1 MSLVGRE
8 VESTAMRAAV
18 DAAAGGGQP
27 VIVLRG
33 EAGIGKT
40 GLLGVLAEQAE
51 RRRFVVR
58 LGRATELESDA
69 PLALFRGAIELPVA
83 DESAPDSRW
92 QRLATVAAALD
103 AAHPVVLIL
112 DDLHW
117 ADPASLELVDLLL
130 RRPPRS
136 NHLFALGIR
145 PGEVADAAVAA
156 CRASGRDLHLFDLPP
171 LSRAAAEQL
180 LGPDR
185 TREERDDLYERA
197 GGNPLL
203 LQELGRGEG
212 GAPVPRGI
220 VAAVAAEL
228 GSLDDDAVALARA
241 GSLLGDPFDLDIARV
256 VAGLDLDRALAAV
269 DRLMVQGLARGGAN
283 LKEYRFRHPVFRTA
297 IYEGQPRL
305 ARLLGHDRAARA
317 LAAAGRPLVDQA
329 RHLAHTVAPGSV
341 ADAATL
347 RAAAQQVRG
356 QAPSIA
362 ADWFLAAKRSAPP
375 TDLAEFS
382 DLAELLVQ
390 SGRQN
395 QALAIAD
402 EGLSFGSGSS
412 GDRARL
418 QLAAGAVER
427 QLGAHEAARRRLA
440 RALDEG
446 CLVEEIT
453 AALALGAYERGDYPE
468 LAHWSAAAR
477 SATGPLVQAAAAA
490 MHAMMLGFSGD
501 VAQSRAEAEV
511 ALMAIR
517 EATDLELA
525 SHADLMVAA
534 TWALVAIESLED
546 VLIVAPRSAAA
557 AHGVGNLV
565 VEVPLLLAEVLALGL
580 LGRTTAAA
588 AAADRAEVVARL
600 AHADQPLQ
608 WALWMRAWV
617 RLELGDLDTALLCAR
632 ESVAL
637 AQNLDR
643 SALVTVA
650 NAVLGSVLLAHG
662 RALEAVPLL
671 AAYDVE
677 PGWICRWSPRLV
689 EAQLATGDAEGAR
702 RTAAHATSLAEQS
715 GLAGA
720 LAGAAL
726 ARALAAGGAEAA
738 EHAERAIGHA
748 TAIGADLDAAAGHL
762 IAGQALGV
770 TDRPRALEHLSAA
783 YALADAGGMR
793 RTADSAT
800 RELRRLGRRV
810 GRGGP
815 RSAAG
820 TGIESLSTRERELAD
835 LVAAGL
841 TNRQIAARLFLSEKT
856 VESHLSRAFTKLGVT
871 ARAALAA
878 AVAAAED

>member
-8 VESTAMRAAV
+8 VESTVIQAAL
-18 DAAAGGGQP
+18 DTAQRGRQP

-33 EAGIGKT
+33 EGGIGKT
-40 GLLGVLAEQAE
+40 GLLGNVAEQAE
-51 RRRFVVR
+51 RRRFEVR
-58 LGRATELESDA
+58 LGRAAELESNA
-69 PLALFRGAIELPVA
+69 PLALFRGAIEFPVA
-83 DESAPDSRW
+83 DESVPDSRW
-92 QRLATVAAALD
+92 QRLATVAAAL
-103 AAHPVVLIL
+103 AGTHPVVLIL

-136 NHLFALGIR
+136 DHLIALGIR

-156 CRASGRDLHLFDLPP
+156 CRASGRDVHLIDLLP
-171 LSRAAAEQL
+171 LSRAAAEHL
-180 LGPDR
+180 LGAGR
-185 TREERDDLYERA
+185 TLQERDDLYERA

-203 LQELGRGEG
+203 LQELGRAQG
-212 GAPVPRGI
+212 GSPVPRGI

-228 GSLDDDAVALARA
+228 GSLDPDAVALARA

-256 VAGLDLDRALAAV
+256 VAGLDLDGALGAV
-269 DRLMVQGLARGGAN
+269 DRLTREGLLRGGAN
-283 LKEYRFRHPVFRTA
+283 LKEYRFRHPVVRTA
-297 IYEGQPRL
+297 IYEGQARS
-305 ARLLGHDRAARA
+305 ARLLGHANAASA
-317 LAAAGRPLVDQA
+317 LAAARRPLMDQA

-341 ADAATL
+341 TDAATL
-347 RAAAQQVRG
+347 RAAARQVRG
-356 QAPSIA
+356 QAPSVA

-390 SGRQN
+390 SGRQDE
-395 QALAIAD
+395 ALAVAD
-402 EGLSFGSGSS
+402 EGLSFGSGSPE
-412 GDRARL
+412 DRARL
-418 QLAAGAVER
+418 HLAAGAVER
-427 QLGAHEAARRRLA
+427 QLGAHDAARRRLT

-446 CLVEEIT
+446 CLVEELT
-453 AALALGAYERGDYPE
+453 AGLALGAYERGDYPE
-468 LAHWSAAAR
+468 LAHWTAAAR
-477 SATGPLVQAAAAA
+477 SATAPLVQAAAAA
-490 MHAMMLGFSGD
+490 MHAMLLGFSGD
-501 VAQSRAEAEV
+501 VSRSRAEAAV
-511 ALMAIR
+511 ALRAIR
-517 EATDLELA
+517 DATDLELA

-546 VLIVAPRSAAA
+546 VAVVASRSAGA

-580 LGRTTAAA
+580 LGRTTAASDV
-588 AAADRAEVVARL
+588 ADRAEVVARL

-617 RLELGDLDTALLCAR
+617 RLELGDLDTALLSAR
-632 ESVAL
+632 ESMAL
-637 AQNLDR
+637 AKSLDR

-662 RALEAVPLL
+662 QATEAVPLL

-677 PGWICRWSPRLV
+677 PGWICRWSARLV
-689 EAQLATGDAEGAR
+689 EAQLAAGDAEGAR
-702 RTAAHATSLAEQS
+702 RTAARATSLAQES
-715 GLAGA
+715 GLAGV
-720 LAGAAL
+720 LAAAAL
-726 ARALAAGGAEAA
+726 ARALAADGAEAA
-738 EHAERAIGHA
+738 VHAETAIGHA
-748 TAIGADLDAAAGHL
+748 TAIGADLDAAVGHL
-762 IAGQALGV
+762 IAGRALGA
-770 TDRPRALEHLSAA
+770 TDRPRALEHLSLAHA
-783 YALADAGGMR
+783 MADAGGMR

-815 RSAAG
+815 RSATG

-856 VESHLSRAFTKLGVT
+856 VESHLSNAFAKVGVT
-871 ARAALAA
+871 GRAALAA
-878 AVAAAED
+878 AVAAAAD